1 MESPDRVRALKAVP
15 HFRLLDGASLQKLAA
30 AVRFRKLE
38 SGEAVFFERD
48 PADAFFAV
56 RTGGVKLYRLRPDGR
71 EQIIHTLAAGATFA
85 EAAVFNLDFYPVNA
99 VATETP
105 TELIAIP
112 KAPLQQ
118 MLREDDRIA
127 GAIIASMS
135 MRMLELVERVEE
147 LASASA
153 AARLARYLLRLPS
166 TGPATRPTVE
176 LPVAKKD
183 LAARLAIAPET
194 LSRVLRKWEQA
205 GIVDSASR
213 TIALLDPGK
222 LLAIADG
229 EGPPALAGSM

>member
-1 MESPDRVRALKAVP
+1 MEASDRIRALKALP
-15 HFRLLDGASLQKLAA
+15 HFRLLDAAALEKLAA
-30 AVRFRKLE
+30 TARVRTLQA
-38 SGEAVFFERD
+38 GEAVFFERD
-48 PADAFFAV
+48 AADAFFAV
-56 RTGGVKLYRLRPDGR
+56 RSGGIKLYRLRPDGR
-71 EQIIHTLAAGATFA
+71 EQVIHTLGPGASFA

-105 TELIAIP
+105 TELIAVP
-112 KAPLQQ
+112 KDPLQK

-127 GAIIASMS
+127 RSIIASMS

-153 AARLARYLLRLPS
+153 AARLARYLLRLPP

-183 LAARLAIAPET
+183 LAAWLAIAPET

-205 GIVDSASR
+205 GLVDSASR
-213 TIALLDPGK
+213 TIALLDPGR

-229 EGPPALAGSM
+229 EDGSG